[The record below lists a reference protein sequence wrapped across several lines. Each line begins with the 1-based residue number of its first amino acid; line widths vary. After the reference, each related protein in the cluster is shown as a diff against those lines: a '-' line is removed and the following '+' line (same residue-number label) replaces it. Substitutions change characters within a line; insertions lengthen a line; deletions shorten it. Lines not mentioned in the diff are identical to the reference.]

1 MRPSRGMGI
10 ISPGKIKSI
19 RKRDGNEP
27 VKLMAKGGLY
37 ENIHAKRKRIAE
49 GSNERMRKPGT
60 SGAPK
65 AEAFKKAALSS
76 KSKK

>member
-27 VKLMAKGGLY
+27 VKIMAEGGLY
-37 ENIHAKRKRIAE
+37 ENIHAKRKRIAA
-49 GSNERMRKPGT
+49 GSGEKMRKPGAA
-60 SGAPK
+60 GAPK
-65 AEAFKKAALSS
+65 ASAFKKAALST
-76 KSKK
+76 KGKK